1 MIPKKKEN
9 KVVWLGRRKVLL
21 PLTMIQRD
29 LGTRAV
35 FLDQP
40 PRRLVGLNHAF
51 VTWEILYNCSCH
63 ASKRASMRGI
73 FTVTQTPSAQR
84 ALAVNFSRCSPSSF
98 TTWRAV
104 VTLNTFP
111 HPPLSTYSIFFDV
124 PSSEYSHNQ
133 GEYRP
138 GSRYYLTLPSSASPF
153 FTITI
158 TPQTNWIHPDHR
170 SVKNRSANPVL
181 STARGLFSQCI

>member
-1 MIPKKKEN
+1 MPYSRTPF
-9 KVVWLGRRKVLL
+9 WL
-21 PLTMIQRD
+21 I
-29 LGTRAV
+29 
-35 FLDQP
+35 
-40 PRRLVGLNHAF
+40 NAF

-84 ALAVNFSRCSPSSF
+84 STGACAKFLALFSAVLQ
-98 TTWRAV
+98 TWRGV

-124 PSSEYSHNQ
+124 PSSEYSHNR

-138 GSRYYLTLPSSASPF
+138 GSRYYVTLPLSASPF

-181 STARGLFSQCI
+181 STALGLFSQCI

>member
-9 KVVWLGRRKVLL
+9 KVVWLERRKVLL

-29 LGTRAV
+29 LGPRAV
-35 FLDQP
+35 FQDAFLAYQRIRD
-40 PRRLVGLNHAF
+40 VGK
-51 VTWEILYNCSCH
+51 ILYNCSCH
-63 ASKRASMRGI
+63 ASKRASMRGA

-84 ALAVNFSRCSPSSF
+84 ALAVNLSRCSPSSF

-124 PSSEYSHNQ
+124 PSSEYSHNR

-153 FTITI
+153 FPITI
-158 TPQTNWIHPDHR
+158 TPQTNWIHPDHC